1 MPTPAPSARLPPHHP
16 RPPKPV
22 PGAVPRLNIR
32 PGSRRPRVTRQLP
45 ADGTILQ
52 GRTDEA
58 MPLAVAGEA
67 DAGAREVTAARPA
80 ANTRSAQVQ
89 APRPARGAD
98 GPGPRVA
105 PAQVDALSSPPAR
118 PAISSSSSITPS
130 IAPGAPPAREGQEN
144 FSPSSGPIPPPRLGG
159 RRDLVALAGAGGP
172 GGAAGG

>member
-67 DAGAREVTAARPA
+67 DAGSREVTAARPA

-89 APRPARGAD
+89 APRPARGGGRARSTGCA
-98 GPGPRVA
+98 GPGRRPVVTAGQDRDQLVVVHHPVYRPRRA
-105 PAQVDALSSPPAR
+105 AGSRRARKLQPLLGPYPAAA
-118 PAISSSSSITPS
+118 
-130 IAPGAPPAREGQEN
+130 
-144 FSPSSGPIPPPRLGG
+144 
-159 RRDLVALAGAGGP
+159 AGA
-172 GGAAGG
+172 AS